1 MKRIC
6 LSLFLVTAIKLVFGQ
21 THTLDSLRRVYATKK
36 TDSARVD
43 VLCEMDNAYEQNRP
57 DSQLFLAQRALIIST
72 RIKYIPGQLKSLK
85 LMAEAYQ
92 YLGNYPV
99 ALRYYLQELKLAEKR
114 KNPEWQVVNLIS
126 ISNVYENEGDYLQ
139 ALAYEKKA
147 FDLIDRNKL
156 KGYRWYSYMA
166 FGETYEKLNDVRN
179 ALSYDKKAYDLAVK
193 TKNDAW
199 LGMCLNNTGNVLVK
213 SGQTDLA
220 MANYKAAIPYLK
232 GNNNESFL
240 CEAYQG
246 VSGLLL
252 AAGRL
257 DSAAFYGKLSLNLAV
272 SRSFNQKYLR
282 SCQLLTSIYRARRLP
297 DSALAYEDKLLAMK
311 DSIYSREKER
321 QLSNLT
327 ISEELR
333 QKEMQQELLEA
344 QKNRDYQ
351 LKLLLVGLLIPFSF
365 LISLVLSKRKVHRKI
380 VAFSGVISL
389 LMLFEYLTILLHPI
403 VVKWT
408 NHSPFLEILIF
419 VCIAAVLTPSHHR
432 LEHWMLHKLTHHHQP
447 ASSASADS
455 APEGEGPA
463 APEAAEQTKENTAG
477 GEAPG

>member
-1 MKRIC
+1 MKRIY
-6 LSLFLVTAIKLVFGQ
+6 LSLFLVAAIKLVLGQ

-36 TDSARVD
+36 TDSGRVD
-43 VLCEMDNAYEQNRP
+43 LLCQMGDAYEQNRP
-57 DSQLFLAQRALIIST
+57 DSQLFLAQRALIISN
-72 RIKYIPGQLKSLK
+72 RIKYIPGQLRALK

-99 ALRYYLQELKLAEKR
+99 SLRYYLQELKLAEKR
-114 KNPEWQVVNLIS
+114 KNPEWQVVNLLS
-126 ISNVYENEGDYLQ
+126 ISNVYQNEGDYSQ
-139 ALAYEKKA
+139 ALVYEKKA
-147 FDLIDRNKL
+147 YNLIDRNRL
-156 KGYRWYSYMA
+156 NDYRWYSYMA
-166 FGETYEKLNDVRN
+166 FGETYEKKNDIPN

-193 TKNDAW
+193 TKNGAW

-213 SGQTDLA
+213 SGQSGLA

-232 GNNNESFL
+232 TNNNESFL

-246 VSGLLL
+246 VAGLLL

-257 DSAAFYGKLSLNLAV
+257 DSAAFYGKLSLNLAL
-272 SRSFNQKYLR
+272 SRSFSQKYLR
-282 SCQLLTSIYRARRLP
+282 SCQLLTGIYRALHLP
-297 DSALAYEDKLLAMK
+297 DSALAYEDKLLVMK
-311 DSIYSREKER
+311 DSIYSQDKER

-333 QKEMQQELLEA
+333 QKEIQQELLEA
-344 QKNRDYQ
+344 QKERDYQ

-365 LISLVLSKRKVHRKI
+365 LISLVLSKRKMHRKI
-380 VAFSGVISL
+380 VEFSGVISL
-389 LMLFEYLTILLHPI
+389 LMLFEYLTILLHPV

-447 ASSASADS
+447 APATGVDS
-455 APEGEGPA
+455 ATESGGLFIPDASEQPKETDAGE
-463 APEAAEQTKENTAG
+463 
-477 GEAPG
+477 EAPG